1 VYGQR
6 TDFSGWFCDFGSFIP
21 GPIGMIFTILIWV
34 AVIVLIV
41 KVVQS
46 FFFSANKSGSSS
58 AIKILKNRYAAGEIT
73 KGEFEQIKKD
83 LA

>member
-1 VYGQR
+1 MYGQR
-6 TDFSGWFCDFGSFIP
+6 AEFSGLICDFGSFLP
-21 GPIGMIFTILIWV
+21 GPFGMIITILIWV
-34 AVIVLIV
+34 AVILLVV

-46 FFFSANKSGSSS
+46 LFFPANKSGSSS
-58 AIKILKNRYAAGEIT
+58 ALKILKNRYAAGEIT

>member
-1 VYGQR
+1 
-6 TDFSGWFCDFGSFIP
+6 
-21 GPIGMIFTILIWV
+21 MILTILIWV
-34 AVIVLIV
+34 AVILLIV

-46 FFFSANKSGSSS
+46 LFFPPHKSGSSS
-58 AIKILKNRYAAGEIT
+58 ALETLKNRYAAGEIT

>member
-1 VYGQR
+1 MYGPKA
-6 TDFSGWFCDFGSFIP
+6 DFSGWICDFGSFIP
-21 GPIGMIFTILIWV
+21 GPIGMIFTVLIWV

-41 KVVQS
+41 KAFQS
-46 FFFSANKSGSSS
+46 LFFPANKSGSSS